1 MKSKTTNA
9 ATKPSK
15 GKAATHPPGAPR
27 LIDVQP
33 YDAFDAGTNPWLVLS
48 IVNAGTLRPMA
59 LGVHVQRSGGLRHTR
74 IAVSRLQRE
83 YKRLGT
89 VDTAATI
96 RTYQRVLRGPK
107 GAP

>member
-1 MKSKTTNA
+1 MTSKTTNA

-15 GKAATHPPGAPR
+15 GKAAIHPPGAPR

-74 IAVSRLQRE
+74 IAVSRLQCE
-83 YKRLGT
+83 YKRLGANETAKT
-89 VDTAATI
+89 V
-96 RTYQRVLRGPK
+96 RTYQRVLRGAK
-107 GAP
+107 SAP

>member
-1 MKSKTTNA
+1 MKSKTTNT

-15 GKAATHPPGAPR
+15 GKAAIPPPEAPR
-27 LIDVQP
+27 LINVQP

-48 IVNAGTLRPMA
+48 IVDEALERPMA

-107 GAP
+107 GTP